1 MSIEGND
8 IVETTTTENTG
19 AEVETEQVEWVPE
32 SGEPETKEGEQP
44 EVVEGEEPKEEP
56 KPKNRAKERI
66 EQLARENAEL
76 RQFKLEQESRQNAPP
91 PSQAPKIEDF
101 EDYSDYQQ
109 AQQEWFIE
117 QAESRVLAKLK
128 QENDQKGVAERSSS
142 YESAAI
148 ELQDDGIDV
157 QGLFQKAESLPPLPV
172 QLDQFGLNAKDTLSP
187 AADIIGDDDLY
198 YELSGMS
205 AVQAAA
211 KIGQLIGAK
220 QNKQVSAPKVTKAPP
235 PLKTVKASAAI
246 ARNPETMSDAEW
258 YKNEIQSRKGK

>member
-8 IVETTTTENTG
+8 IVETTATENTG
-19 AEVETEQVEWVPE
+19 AEVETEQVEWVPK
-32 SGEPETKEGEQP
+32 SGEPEAEEGEQP
-44 EVVEGEEPKEEP
+44 KVVEGEGPKEEP

-172 QLDQFGLNAKDTLSP
+172 QLDQFGLNAKDTLSL
-187 AADIIGDDDLY
+187 AANIIGDDDLY

-205 AVQAAA
+205 PVQAAA

-220 QNKQVSAPKVTKAPP
+220 QNKQVSAPKIPNAPKP
-235 PLKTVKASAAI
+235 ITPVKGNAAI
-246 ARNPETMSDAEW
+246 ARSEDSMSDSEFLAHR
-258 YKNEIQSRKGK
+258 RKMRLKG